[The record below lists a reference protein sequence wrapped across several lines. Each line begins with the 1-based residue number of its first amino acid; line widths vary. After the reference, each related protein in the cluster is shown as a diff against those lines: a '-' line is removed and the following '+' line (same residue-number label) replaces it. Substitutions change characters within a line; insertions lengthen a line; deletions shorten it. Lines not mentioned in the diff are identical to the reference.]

1 MSGRPASGVRSAGRG
16 AGEPDGRERERAIN
30 TKNVKL
36 LRPRRGANA
45 RETYRTV
52 LNDQWIHSP
61 TVNVNR
67 ADFNIKALHNHPNR
81 QNIYHN
87 CKQHSPLRLKR
98 FTARPAALATKLRR
112 ERQRSLPRH
121 DRATNRP
128 ASSNQRATHP
138 ALARAPPRARRGPT
152 ARRDTAAAK
161 QFSTMVRCR
170 RPPGCRNPP
179 TRHPPAPHPAR
190 TRAPRAG
197 PRARRRPPQ
206 RRGSARAP
214 RRRGLS
220 CPRAFPDPRPRGPAA
235 TLAPAP

>member
-1 MSGRPASGVRSAGRG
+1 MSGVRSAGRG
-16 AGEPDGRERERAIN
+16 VGEPDGRERERAIN

-179 TRHPPAPHPAR
+179 APHPPAPHPAR
-190 TRAPRAG
+190 TRAARAG

-220 CPRAFPDPRPRGPAA
+220 RPRAFPDPRPRGPAA